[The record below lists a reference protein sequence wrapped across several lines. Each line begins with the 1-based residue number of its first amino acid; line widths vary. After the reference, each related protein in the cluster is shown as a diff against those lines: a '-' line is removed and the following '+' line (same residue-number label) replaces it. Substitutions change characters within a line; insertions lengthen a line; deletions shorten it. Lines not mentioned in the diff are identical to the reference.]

1 MTIVIGKHT
10 DFGFDFMVRAAGCS
24 LGSCRRFGFD
34 FMVRAAGCSL
44 GSCRRRTIVGAYFG
58 LHCSSF
64 TEELERSLGRSSDSL
79 ARMNPRRR

>member
-24 LGSCRRFGFD
+24 LGSCRR
-34 FMVRAAGCSL
+34 C
-44 GSCRRRTIVGAYFG
+44 TIVGAYFG

-64 TEELERSLGRSSDSL
+64 TEEVERSLGRSSDSL
-79 ARMNPRRR
+79 A